1 VVSCW
6 IYAGWVV
13 SPGGGPALIGSNE
26 CIADRS
32 SARCEREERAPPV
45 WEQPALPGSAVRGC
59 CPGDKMDP
67 DDRCQI
73 VLAYPSCAWAGLN
86 QSRPGRAGGYF
97 SLTTNAWP
105 WPELSV

>member
-32 SARCEREERAPPV
+32 SARCEREERAPRFGSS
-45 WEQPALPGSAVRGC
+45 QPYLGPRGAGAAPATRWIQMTVARSCLHTLLVRG
-59 CPGDKMDP
+59 
-67 DDRCQI
+67 
-73 VLAYPSCAWAGLN
+73 
-86 QSRPGRAGGYF
+86 RA
-97 SLTTNAWP
+97 
-105 WPELSV
+105 